1 MTIETYVY
9 AIVGVHCK
17 DVVTG
22 KTKNKERGCDHPE
35 SASGL
40 PETSA
45 KFCAVCGKKMW
56 IETTVEHHASDKLEH
71 LQEWYGNEEGE
82 VDETAISMIYSQMCG
97 PTEFVVGRVLENMD
111 LGDCVPTNFN
121 VLTDLEWATAYEQ
134 TKAALEPLG
143 LWDPEKFDYMLYAI
157 SM

>member
-9 AIVGVHCK
+9 AIVGIQCE
-17 DVVTG
+17 DVCTTTVETV
-22 KTKNKERGCDHPE
+22 RGCDHPE

-40 PETSA
+40 PESAA
-45 KFCAVCGKKMW
+45 KFCAVCGKKIW
-56 IETTVEHHASDKLEH
+56 VDNKTESCLSDKLEH
-71 LQEWYGNEEGE
+71 LQLWFGEDE
-82 VDETAISMIYSQMCG
+82 VDETTISIIYNQMCG
-97 PTEFVVGRVLENMD
+97 PTYFVVGRVLGEHD
-111 LGDCVPTNFN
+111 SEYEDKATSFD

-143 LWDPEKFDYMLYAI
+143 LWDAEKFGYLLYAV